1 MPLDPVVDLLDQIW
15 QSTAEACAG
24 LSDDEWD
31 APTDCAGWSVRDQ
44 LSHVIGTELS
54 LLGQDAPPPVDPLPA
69 YVRNPIGERNEAW
82 VEERRARPG
91 AAVLDEFL
99 EVTGR
104 RLAELTGFSEE
115 RFEHVGPSP
124 IGEVPY
130 REFMWTRAFDS
141 WVHEQDMRRAI
152 GRPGNRDGAAE
163 ELTLDRVAGAMGY
176 VVGRQVK
183 PPEGTTVVWEITGP
197 LARTLSIGIEAGR
210 GVVLDIAPPQPTV
223 RLTLDAE
230 TFWRLG
236 VGRID
241 PSVALAAG
249 SVELAGD
256 EALGRAVAVA
266 MNFMI

>member
-15 QSTAEACAG
+15 HSTGEGCAE
-24 LSDDEWD
+24 LSDAEWD
-31 APTDCAGWSVRDQ
+31 APTECVGWSVRDQ
-44 LSHVIGTELS
+44 LSHVIGTELW
-54 LLGQDAPPPVDPLPA
+54 LLGHASPPPVDPAPA
-69 YVRNPIGERNEAW
+69 HVHNPIGEQNEAW
-82 VEERRARPG
+82 VEERRGRPG
-91 AAVLDEFL
+91 IAVLDEFI

-104 RLAELTGFSEE
+104 RVAELTGFSEE
-115 RFEHVGPSP
+115 RFEVVGPSP

-141 WVHEQDMRRAI
+141 WIHEQDIRRAV

-163 ELTLDRVAGAMGY
+163 ELTFDRVAGAMGY

-183 PPEGTTVVWEITGP
+183 PPEGSTVVWEISGP
-197 LARTLSIGIEAGR
+197 LGRTLSVGIEAGR
-210 GVVLDIAPPQPTV
+210 GVVLEVAPPQPTV
-223 RLTLDAE
+223 QLTLDAE

-241 PSVALAAG
+241 PSGALAAG
-249 SVELAGD
+249 SVALAGD
-256 EALGRAVAVA
+256 EALGRAVVVA

>member
-1 MPLDPVVDLLDQIW
+1 M
-15 QSTAEACAG
+15 
-24 LSDDEWD
+24 
-31 APTDCAGWSVRDQ
+31 
-44 LSHVIGTELS
+44 
-54 LLGQDAPPPVDPLPA
+54 
-69 YVRNPIGERNEAW
+69 GERNEVW

-115 RFEHVGPSP
+115 RFEQVGPSP
-124 IGEVPY
+124 IGQVPY

-152 GRPGNRDGAAE
+152 GRPGDRDGAAE
-163 ELTLDRVAGAMGY
+163 ELTIDRVVGAMGY

-197 LARTLSIGIEAGR
+197 LARTLSIGIEGGR
-210 GVVLDIAPPQPTV
+210 GVVLDVAPPQPTV

-236 VGRID
+236 MGRID

-256 EALGRAVAVA
+256 EALGRGIAVA